1 MVLII
6 YNVHQAIGYNYPSAQ
21 KYFLFAAY
29 AFLLSRDVLKMC
41 SSPGMDQFA
50 SEDHWFSMEGHI
62 AAE

>member
-1 MVLII
+1 
-6 YNVHQAIGYNYPSAQ
+6 VHQPIGYNYPSAK

-50 SEDHWFSMEGHI
+50 SEDHWFSMEGDI
-62 AAE
+62 APE